1 MGAIKYKEICQNGET
16 KIEEIHKVV
25 VYRFKVSESEDPDL
39 YASQPLWEW
48 QNSDQGKF
56 VMSNA
61 VETPIWQKQLD
72 HASFCYNFAVIAE
85 LTKSKLSEY
94 YLRWGRT

>member
-1 MGAIKYKEICQNGET
+1 MGAIKYKEINRTGET

-56 VMSNA
+56 VMNNA
-61 VETPIWQKQLD
+61 VKTPIWQKQLD
-72 HASFCYNFAVIAE
+72 YASFCYNFAVVAE
-85 LTKSKLSEY
+85 LPKSKLSEY
-94 YLRWGRT
+94 YLRWGKP

>member
-1 MGAIKYKEICQNGET
+1 MGSVRYKEICQNGET
-16 KIEEIHKVV
+16 EIEEIHKVV

-61 VETPIWQKQLD
+61 IETPIWQKQLD
-72 HASFCYNFAVIAE
+72 YASFCYNFAVVAE
-85 LTKSKLSEY
+85 LPKSKLSEY
-94 YLRWGRT
+94 YLRWGKP